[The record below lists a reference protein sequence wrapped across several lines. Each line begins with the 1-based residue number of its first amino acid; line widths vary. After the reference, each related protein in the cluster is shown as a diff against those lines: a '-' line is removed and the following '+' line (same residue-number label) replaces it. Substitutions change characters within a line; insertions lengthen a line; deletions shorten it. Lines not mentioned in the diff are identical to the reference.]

1 MLVCYLDDSGK
12 DPQNPIITVAGYIAR
27 DDAWQ
32 AFASEVERLCTEKH
46 VPVIH
51 AKELHDTDGCFKDW
65 TRLQKQAF
73 VAKIGQASSRHLMM
87 GLSMS
92 ALKGSYQE
100 HAMYRAGGSAPRRTV
115 TSYTF
120 CFQVI
125 VDWIL
130 RDIRIGRAANTEGV
144 ALVLECGH
152 ENNPEAE
159 KEFYYHDRPHS
170 RLGWMCPAGYAA
182 VRRSAA
188 LRSSDGSAPRT
199 AAITAQ
205 QGITDPQT
213 PITVG

>member
-1 MLVCYLDDSGK
+1 VCYLDDSGK

-159 KEFYYHDRPHS
+159 KEFY
-170 RLGWMCPAGYAA
+170 W
-182 VRRSAA
+182 VREHYNLQSV
-188 LRSSDGSAPRT
+188 LRSISFVPKDSCR
-199 AAITAQ
+199 AI
-205 QGITDPQT
+205 
-213 PITVG
+213 